1 MTSPVSLY
9 IARRTTAD
17 KKKERLERSK
27 GISVG
32 TSYDTIVMSFGR
44 VCPLK
49 KRGTCS
55 YNNHI
60 YTTSVFRP
68 VRTSSI
74 LHTIHCVRWTERS
87 TLSREST
94 ISGTNGDREISS
106 NFTVTVSLTTRRSI
120 ATIPVDDDWSIPQ
133 SGGEIVNTFMWGGT

>member
-44 VCPLK
+44 VCSLK